1 MKTELDK
8 YFGKPEINKKGYIE
22 KHVDRHQWLA
32 NNKAIVADFINEKSD
47 FTIASIILT
56 SEVIPLSYI
65 SRIGSPL
72 PIVAY
77 SQLVAKGIDYLY
89 AIIGVNSAE

>member
-8 YFGKPEINKKGYIE
+8 YFGKPENKKKGYIE
-22 KHVDRHQWLA
+22 KHINRHQWLV
-32 NNKAIVADFINEKSD
+32 NNMAIVADFINEKTD

-77 SQLVAKGIDYLY
+77 SQLVAKGIEHLY
-89 AIIGVNSAE
+89 TIAEENIN